1 MQKIF
6 YKSDFAVSF
15 VPRDAEGN
23 VIADFDFALKVYTP
37 GSKHYHA
44 TREGGVTHGCTVAD
58 GTVIIPLDGVGFEPG
73 IVYID
78 GEFYVP
84 DTLYPD
90 GVRTIAFQEPVAEL
104 TVNSA
109 DTPMPVEHSLILPMY
124 KGDKGDKGDKGEQGP
139 QGEPGPQ
146 GPQGEPGPAGPT
158 GDSGSSLVMM
168 WKTAVKTSG
177 ANVYMKGSFDE
188 DTRTGTLNG
197 ISGLTAIEMAD
208 ILHAGVPENPFD
220 FSGAFAY
227 NPFIR
232 TNLWT
237 QVYTDGTIK
246 GQKVFYKCANLEVA
260 CASFLIVQTDT
271 FSFCP
276 KLHTVIGPLYLY
288 ESNSAPFKG
297 CASLVNLPASAWNG
311 NLNISD
317 SPLLSLSSVSELV
330 SRGKSGTGLILHP
343 DAYAR
348 VTDEIFALAAEKN
361 ITIAST

>member
-1 MQKIF
+1 MAIQTRIINGSYAEIYVGRGNFITQSAPTNFHQFYTRKILTE
-6 YKSDFAVSF
+6 SESIDDFREVTASEKAALEKL
-15 VPRDAEGN
+15 DA
-23 VIADFDFALKVYTP
+23 ALPEK
-37 GSKHYHA
+37 
-44 TREGGVTHGCTVAD
+44 
-58 GTVIIPLDGVGFEPG
+58 EPS
-73 IVYID
+73 
-78 GEFYVP
+78 P
-84 DTLYPD
+84 
-90 GVRTIAFQEPVAEL
+90 
-104 TVNSA
+104 
-109 DTPMPVEHSLILPMY
+109 
-124 KGDKGDKGDKGEQGP
+124 
-139 QGEPGPQ
+139 
-146 GPQGEPGPAGPT
+146 
-158 GDSGSSLVMM
+158 SLVTM
-168 WKTAVKTSG
+168 WKAAVKTSG
-177 ANVYMKGSFDE
+177 ANVYMKGGFDE
-188 DTRTGTLNG
+188 NTRTGTLNG
-197 ISGLTAIEMAD
+197 ISGLTSIEMAD

-260 CASFLIVQTDT
+260 CASFLIAQTDT

-276 KLHTVIGPLYLY
+276 KLHTIIGPLYLY
-288 ESNSAPFKG
+288 ESNPAPFRG

-330 SRGKSGTGLILHP
+330 SRGKSGTSLTLHP